1 MKIRC
6 QCGAIYNVPEST
18 GGKNVKCKKCANT
31 FVCPTPPPKPNI
43 GAATGAA
50 SAAPKQKVPGTFA
63 SNPYARSK
71 SAQRTNQQE
80 EEILKKFMSEEK
92 SLEERMRDR
101 REDSIEEDRTSNSM
115 SYILVGVLWLAGA
128 VVVGLALFGA
138 AGSSGGYG
146 FRRFRM
152 IGWLLVGI
160 GAQYWLPPMIG
171 LVGLYKITI
180 GVMSLFRVVDIE
192 SQEQL
197 PEQW

>member
-18 GGKNVKCKKCANT
+18 CGKNVKCKKCANT

-43 GAATGAA
+43 GKAVGE
-50 SAAPKQKVPGTFA
+50 APTQKVPGTFA

-80 EEILKKFMSEEK
+80 EAILKKFMSEDK

-101 REDSIEEDRTSNSM
+101 RADSIEEDRVSNSF
-115 SYILVGVLWLAGA
+115 SFIIVGVLWLVGA
-128 VVVGLALFGA
+128 VVVAFALFGA
-138 AGSSGGYG
+138 SSVMVGGRG
-146 FRRFRM
+146 RLRVISM
-152 IGWLLVGI
+152 LLVGLR
-160 GAQYWLPPMIG
+160 AQYWLPPLIG

-180 GVMSLFRVVDIE
+180 GVMSMFRVLDIE